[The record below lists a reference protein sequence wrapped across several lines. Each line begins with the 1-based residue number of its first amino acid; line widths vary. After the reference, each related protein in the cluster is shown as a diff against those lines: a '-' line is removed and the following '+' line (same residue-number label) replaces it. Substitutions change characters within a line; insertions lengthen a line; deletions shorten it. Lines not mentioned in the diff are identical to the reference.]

1 LIDINI
7 IKYPFK
13 DNTEFNDSTIL
24 TNEAYRRFVLSLFIG
39 YIFNAKMKRLYR
51 ATANGFSAAQF
62 HALCNDKGPTL
73 SLIRTTAG
81 HIFGGFTTIS
91 WDSSCSYKNDT
102 HSFLF
107 SVDKQIKFP
116 IV

>member
-1 LIDINI
+1 MLIAYKFIV
-7 IKYPFK
+7 K
-13 DNTEFNDSTIL
+13 L
-24 TNEAYRRFVLSLFIG
+24 T
-39 YIFNAKMKRLYR
+39 RLYR
-51 ATANGFSAAQF
+51 ATVNGFQAAQF

-91 WDSSCSYKNDT
+91 WDSSNGYKNDT

-116 IV
+116 IVNSFGNAINCTSSYGPTFGSGCDLYVSDNSN